1 MRHLEETKIVRRRIW
16 PFILACVLIPL
27 ILLLAC
33 AWHAWQAN
41 VYTLQITL
49 EGDRQITLPY
59 GTAYEDAGAS
69 AQFWGTVFHTE
80 SVTVEVTREGAVDTQ
95 ALGSYT
101 IRYEARYG
109 NYIGTAYRTVHIVD
123 TQAPVITLVSDPATY
138 TLPGQIYQEEGF
150 TASDDHDGD
159 LTALVSRVD
168 TGEKVIYTVSD
179 SAGNKTQVERP
190 IVYDDPIPPEITLLG
205 GSYITISAGS
215 AYYDAGCTATDNCDG
230 DITDRITVTGGVD
243 RYLPGTYYVTYT
255 VKDSYDNEVS
265 VSRTVCVTSFQIPEE
280 VTPNGK
286 VIYLT
291 FDDGPGPHTDRLLDV
306 LAKYNV
312 KATFFVVNTAYIN
325 TVARIAAEGHAVG
338 IHTRTH
344 VFDDIY
350 SSEDAYFADLNY
362 MQQVITEKT
371 GSPTKLI
378 RFPGGSS
385 NTVSSFNPG
394 IMTRLTQAVH
404 AQGYQ
409 YFDWNVDSYDAGGAR
424 SANTVFNNVT
434 GGIGDK
440 QAAVV
445 LQHDI
450 KGFSVDAVEKIIIWG
465 LSNGYT
471 FLPLDVSSP
480 GCHHRVNN

>member
-1 MRHLEETKIVRRRIW
+1 MEETKFVRRRVW
-16 PFILACVLIPL
+16 PFILACVFIPL
-27 ILLLAC
+27 ILIAAC
-33 AWHAWQAN
+33 LWHAWQAN
-41 VYTLQITL
+41 DYTLQITL

-59 GTAYEDAGAS
+59 GTAYADAGAS
-69 AQFWGTVFHTE
+69 ARFWGSVFHTE
-80 SVTVEVTREGAVDTQ
+80 PVAVEVTQTGSVDTQ
-95 ALGSYT
+95 TLGSYT
-101 IRYEARYG
+101 IRYEACYG
-109 NYIGTAYRTVHIVD
+109 NYVGTAYRTVHIVD
-123 TQAPVITLVSDPATY
+123 TQAPVITLITDPAAY

-150 TASDDHDGD
+150 TATDDHDGD

-168 TGEKVIYTVSD
+168 TGEKVIYTVCD

-190 IVYDDPIPPEITLLG
+190 IVYNDPIPPEIAIVG
-205 GSYITISAGS
+205 ESYITISAGS
-215 AYYDAGCTATDNCDG
+215 AYHDLGAVAMDNCDG
-230 DITDRITVTGGVD
+230 DITGRITVSGGVD
-243 RYLPGTYYVTYT
+243 RYLPGTYYITYS
-255 VKDSYDNEVS
+255 VKDSYENEVS
-265 VSRTVCVTSFQIPEE
+265 VTRTVCVTSFQIPEE
-280 VTPNGK
+280 VMPNGK

-312 KATFFVVNTAYIN
+312 KATFFVVNTAYIG
-325 TVARIAAEGHAVG
+325 TVSRIAAEGHAVG

-344 VFDDIY
+344 NFDEIY
-350 SSEDAYFADLNY
+350 ASEDAYFADLNY

-371 GSPTKLI
+371 GNATKLV

-424 SANTVFNNVT
+424 SANTVFHNVT

-440 QAAVV
+440 NASVV

>member
-1 MRHLEETKIVRRRIW
+1 MEEKRIFRRRVW
-16 PFILACVLIPL
+16 PAILACVFIPL
-27 ILLLAC
+27 FLLGIGAC
-33 AWHAWQAN
+33 YAWHIN
-41 VYTLQITL
+41 EYTLRITL
-49 EGDRQITLPY
+49 EGDREITLPY
-59 GTAYEDAGAS
+59 GADYEEQGAS
-69 AQFWGTVFHTE
+69 AQFFGTVFDTE
-80 SVTVEVTREGAVDTQ
+80 PAAVQVLPEGTVDTHT
-95 ALGSYT
+95 LGSYT
-101 IRYEARYG
+101 IRYEANYG
-109 NYIGTAYRTVHIVD
+109 KYIGTAYRTVHIVD
-123 TQAPVITLVSDPATY
+123 TQAPQITLISDPAAY
-138 TLPGQIYQEEGF
+138 TLPGQVYQEEGF
-150 TASDDHDGD
+150 TATDDHDGD

-190 IVYDDPIPPEITLLG
+190 IVYDDPIAPEIKLNG
-205 GSYITISAGS
+205 ESYITITAGS
-215 AYYDAGCTATDNCDG
+215 AYYDPGCSASDNCDG

-243 RYLPGTYYVTYT
+243 RYLPGTYTIKYT
-255 VKDSYDNEVS
+255 VKDSYENEAS
-265 VSRTVCVTSFQIPEE
+265 VTRTVCVTSFQIPEE
-280 VTPNGK
+280 VIPNGK

-306 LAKYNV
+306 LAKYDV
-312 KATFFVVNTAYIN
+312 KATFFVVNTAYIG
-325 TVARIAAEGHAVG
+325 TVSRIAAEGHAVG
-338 IHTRTH
+338 VHTRTH
-344 VFDDIY
+344 NFDQIY
-350 SSEDAYFADLNY
+350 ASEDAYFEDLNY

-371 GSPTKLI
+371 GSSTKLI

-424 SANTVFNNVT
+424 SANAVFHNVT
-434 GGIGDK
+434 SGIGDK
-440 QAAVV
+440 NASVV

-471 FLPLDVSSP
+471 FMPLDVSSP